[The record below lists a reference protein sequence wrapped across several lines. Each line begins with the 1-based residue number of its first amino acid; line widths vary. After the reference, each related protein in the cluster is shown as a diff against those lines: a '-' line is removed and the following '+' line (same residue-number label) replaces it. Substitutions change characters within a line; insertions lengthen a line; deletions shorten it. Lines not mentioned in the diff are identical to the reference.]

1 MKRIYPPVRRLYCKF
16 FVNGLKGLCLFMKK
30 DFKGAYAR
38 FKVCANCLIYI
49 QDRAAKSN
57 HP

>member
-1 MKRIYPPVRRLYCKF
+1 
-16 FVNGLKGLCLFMKK
+16 MKK

>member
-1 MKRIYPPVRRLYCKF
+1 MKRIYPPIHRLYWRF
-16 FVNGLKGLCLFMKK
+16 FVNGFKGLYFLLKK

>member
-1 MKRIYPPVRRLYCKF
+1 MKRIYPSIRHLYWRF
-16 FVNGLKGLCLFMKK
+16 FVNGFKGLYFLLKN